1 MVSIMDGMDF
11 SYVGTHDENPN
22 IHELILTWYSVRD
35 EDTSWITIAYNEDT
49 NKWGIGQSNLDAPQ
63 KQINSAI
70 FEYIDSSGSSCHAL
84 SCMQYVNYLDT
95 DWNSYSEDIE
105 QIYDEYMED
114 TEKFDKLIKR
124 LIIDGQL

>member
-49 NKWGIGQSNLDAPQ
+49 NKWGIGQSNFDTPQ

-70 FEYIDSSGSSCHAL
+70 FEYIDSSGCSCHAL

-95 DWNSYSEDIE
+95 DWNRYSEDIE

-114 TEKFDKLIKR
+114 KEKFDKLIKR